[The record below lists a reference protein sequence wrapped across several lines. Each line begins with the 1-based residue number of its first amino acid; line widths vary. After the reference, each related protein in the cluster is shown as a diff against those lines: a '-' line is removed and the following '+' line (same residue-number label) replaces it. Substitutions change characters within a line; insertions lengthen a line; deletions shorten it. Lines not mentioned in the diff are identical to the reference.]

1 MNELMVKTNGAK
13 SLIVY
18 GYILLLIVLPA
29 AVGALFFMGGYFL
42 LGGLLVI
49 GNYIPIFYLVR
60 GFLKAWKEG
69 F

>member
-1 MNELMVKTNGAK
+1 MNELMVKTNGAG

-29 AVGALFFMGGYFL
+29 AVGALFFMGDYFL